1 MHMHAPAHP
10 RPAAGSSWNLCSMHN
25 KRFFLSLSS
34 IGSLGF
40 PVAPHV
46 SLCRPICTRDKTR
59 RGFWQ
64 EGRCR
69 YKLRGMESGTEARD

>member
-1 MHMHAPAHP
+1 MHMHMHMHIPGRLQAVVGTC
-10 RPAAGSSWNLCSMHN
+10 AACTISASFS
-25 KRFFLSLSS
+25 FSS